1 MMRPILFVWL
11 TLSPW
16 LLANLHAQEAQAH
29 YQRVRID
36 LRSRSIAEI
45 AALGLEADH
54 GQYIP
59 GRFLLNDYSDAELQL
74 LQAAGFSC
82 EIVIPDVQAY
92 YQDSTRTTA
101 AARTTGNCPPGNE
114 TESRQYYPVPANF
127 TLGSMAGFYT
137 YQEMLSILEQMHAR
151 FPDLISPAAPL
162 PGGTSVEGRPIYWL
176 KITREPTADDGNK
189 PKVLYT
195 SLHHAR
201 EPNSL
206 TQLIYFMWYLLEN
219 YESDPEV
226 NYLLN
231 NTSLYFVPC
240 LNPDGYL
247 YNQVNFP
254 QGGGLWR
261 KNRRSNGDGSMGVDL
276 NRNYGYAWGHDNIG
290 SSLNPASEV
299 YRGTEPFSEPETRAL
314 RDFCLQH
321 QFRVALNHHT
331 FGNLLIFPWGYSDSP
346 TDNEETFSNL
356 GRALTF
362 DNQFVSG
369 TGTETVGYVVNGGS
383 DDWMYGQVQIYSMTA
398 EVGTGDEGFWPAQ
411 SSIIPNSQRCMWM
424 NLAAAHAVHNFGLA
438 KALGD
443 TYWTPATTT
452 QEVTVERHGFT
463 GGTFSVSFSPLQPS
477 LVSVS
482 PASLQLNLATN
493 ERVDTS
499 FALTLSPALVSG
511 QQLSFLLRIDNGY
524 FVRTDTVWR
533 SFLDV
538 DEPAYT
544 NSMNSAADWSSA
556 ANAWGLT
563 SARYFSPPSS
573 LADSPQGLYANNNYT
588 TVTQQTP
595 LTVGPAEKVI
605 LFFRA
610 SWDIEPY
617 YDYAQAQLSVNG
629 GPFIPLCGKYTHPGS
644 MFQGVDEPVYDGN
657 QQDWV
662 LEEID
667 LSAYVATGDAI
678 RLRFALG
685 ADAFQN
691 GDGFFVDDLALY
703 VLSPDSTVNVQEVD
717 AADFSM
723 QVRPNPAK
731 ETIQIEVD
739 GFADACEAVVTLY
752 NISGM
757 ALEEYSKKLFP
768 GKNIIYFGVE
778 GLPNGLYTI
787 RLRTSEGQEMSVKA
801 VVNK

>member
-1 MMRPILFVWL
+1 MIKPMLFVWL
-11 TLSPW
+11 VLSPW
-16 LLANLHAQEAQAH
+16 LFASLHAQDVQEH

-36 LRSRSIAEI
+36 LRGRSIAEV

-54 GQYIP
+54 GQYVP
-59 GRFLLNDYSDAELQL
+59 GRFLLNDYSDRELQL

-82 EIVIPDVQAY
+82 EILIPDVQAY
-92 YQDSTRTTA
+92 YQDSTRATA
-101 AARTTGNCPPGNE
+101 AVRTTDNCPQGNAA
-114 TESRQYYPVPANF
+114 ESRQYYPVPANF
-127 TLGSMAGFYT
+127 ELGSMAGFYT
-137 YQEMLSILEQMHAR
+137 YQEMLAIFEQMHALY
-151 FPDLISPAAPL
+151 PDLISTASPL
-162 PGGTSVEGRPIYWL
+162 SGGTSIEGRPIYWL
-176 KITREPTADDGNK
+176 KITREPAADDGDK
-189 PKVLYT
+189 PKILYT

-219 YESDPEV
+219 YESDPEI

-231 NTSLYFVPC
+231 NTALYFVPC
-240 LNPDGYL
+240 INPDGYL

-261 KNRRSNGDGSMGVDL
+261 KNRRTNADGSKGVDL

-314 RDFCLQH
+314 RDFCLQQ

-346 TDNEETFSNL
+346 TDNEATFTNL

-398 EVGTGDEGFWPAQ
+398 EVGTGEEGFWPAP

-443 TYWTPATTT
+443 TYWTPATAL

-463 GGTFSVSFSPLQPS
+463 GGAFSVSFTPLQPS

-482 PASLQLNLATN
+482 PASLQLQLTTN
-493 ERVDTS
+493 QSIDTS
-499 FALTLSPALVSG
+499 FAVTLSPSLVSG

-524 FVRTDTVWR
+524 FIRTDTVWR

-538 DEPAYT
+538 AEPVYT
-544 NSMNSAADWSSA
+544 NPMNTAADWSSA

-563 SARYFSPPSS
+563 GARYFSPPSS
-573 LADSPQGLYANNNYT
+573 LADSPQGPYANNNYT
-588 TVTQQTP
+588 TATLQSP
-595 LTVGPAEKVI
+595 LTIGPAEKVI
-605 LFFRA
+605 LFFRT
-610 SWDIEPY
+610 SWDIESY

-629 GPFIPLCGKYTHPGS
+629 EPFIPLCGKYTHPGS
-644 MFQGVDEPVYDGN
+644 MFQGVEEPVYDGV

-667 LSAYVATGDAI
+667 LSDYVTTGDAI
-678 RLRFALG
+678 RIRFALG

-691 GDGFFVDDLALY
+691 GDGFFVDDLSLY
-703 VLSPDSTVNVQEVD
+703 VLSPDSTVHVQDID
-717 AADFSM
+717 AADFRI
-723 QVRPNPAK
+723 QVSPNPVR
-731 ETIQIEVD
+731 ETLELVVD
-739 GFADACEAVVTLY
+739 GFTETCEAVITLY
-752 NISGM
+752 NANGM
-757 ALEEYSKKLFP
+757 VMQEQAKKIFS
-768 GKNIIYFGVE
+768 GKNTISFSAE
-778 GLPNGLYTI
+778 NLPNGLYTI
-787 RLRTSEGQEMSVKA
+787 RLRTREGQMMSVKA